1 MPITGTINM
10 LSIKCRY
17 LMISRSKI
25 LSENGRY
32 TLDYILTF
40 LLNDYIDVDMNLGSN
55 SVISFITI
63 CGSSSHYLG
72 YHN

>member
-1 MPITGTINM
+1 M
-10 LSIKCRY
+10 
-17 LMISRSKI
+17 

-32 TLDYILTF
+32 TLDYTLTF
-40 LLNDYIDVDMNLGSN
+40 LLNDYIDVGMNLGSN
-55 SVISFITI
+55 SVISFMTI